1 MGGASSM
8 TAFLVTVF
16 ITGLVL
22 GLLKAFFVISAGDK
36 LTDKYYVAVTA
47 VYWLGLASWACVS

>member
-1 MGGASSM
+1 M

-16 ITGLVL
+16 ITCLVL
-22 GLLKAFFVISAGDK
+22 GLLKAFFVISAGNK

-47 VYWLGLASWACVS
+47 VYWLGLASWTMYWIVA